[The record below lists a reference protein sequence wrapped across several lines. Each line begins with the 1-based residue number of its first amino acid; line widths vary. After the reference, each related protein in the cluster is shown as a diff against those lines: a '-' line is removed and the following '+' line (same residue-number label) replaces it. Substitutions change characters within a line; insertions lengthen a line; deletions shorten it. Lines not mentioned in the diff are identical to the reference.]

1 MLNDTAA
8 GHKIVTV
15 SGLYSGIGK
24 TELCCRIVALLP
36 GCAAIKVTINDQ
48 TTEVLD
54 DQASI
59 MVAGKDTWRL
69 KTSGAGQVV
78 WVRAQEEHLKE
89 ALAEALSRVRANP
102 RLLIEGN
109 SVLAHITP
117 TVAVFMCDE
126 RICEDSPPKPSRAAA
141 LAKADIII
149 HNVRPGSDFAE
160 AAVTNTVRR
169 YNKTAPVVT
178 LDVTDKRQ
186 AAALLTGLLQERGF
200 LPARSFA

>member
-1 MLNDTAA
+1 MQQPAEQKVIT
-8 GHKIVTV
+8 I

-24 TELCCRIVALLP
+24 TELCCSIVSLLP

-48 TTEVLD
+48 VTELLD

-69 KTSGAGQVV
+69 KTSGAAQVV
-78 WVRAQEEHLKE
+78 WLRAQEEHLKE
-89 ALAEALSRVRANP
+89 ALAVALKRVGSNP

-117 TVAVFMCDE
+117 TVAVFMCDK
-126 RICEDSPPKPSRAAA
+126 RICTDKPLKPSRAAA

-149 HNVRPGSDFAE
+149 HNMRTGIDAAE
-160 AAVTNTVRR
+160 AAVTETVGQ
-169 YNKTAPVVT
+169 YNPTARVAT

-186 AAALLTGLLQERGF
+186 AAAFLTGLLQTYGF
-200 LPARSFA
+200 LPVPCLL